1 MAARRPAPTGF
12 SPTSRGTCESVESV
26 DEQGLF
32 VCTSVYFSKGVP
44 PSNAFLPPQAVQSRA
59 SQTLIGGSQSAAM
72 MNMPSCTCLHHA
84 PPSRPV
90 SRECGGPGCCAARQG
105 GGGAVALW
113 RLIIPPSSQKR
124 NCIIF

>member
-59 SQTLIGGSQSAAM
+59 SRTLIGGSQSAAM
-72 MNMPSCTCLHHA
+72 MDMPSCTCLHHA

-90 SRECGGPGCCAARQG
+90 SRVEIAAGLAVALLGEAAAALWRC
-105 GGGAVALW
+105 GAVAADHPP
-113 RLIIPPSSQKR
+113 IIAKT
-124 NCIIF
+124 